1 MARLYRKSQENVPCS
16 AEKKAAEL
24 FSYAAEGKSADAQ
37 TTGGGMKL
45 KIAQERRS
53 LSEVFWHV
61 QTRTFFFC
69 FPIAATPI
77 PLFGKSL
84 SGVPRKCGK
93 RATSWREAVRDLS
106 LFR

>member
-1 MARLYRKSQENVPCS
+1 MARLYRKSQENTLYYP
-16 AEKKAAEL
+16 EEKAAEL
-24 FSYAAEGKSADAQ
+24 LATLPRESQRDAQ

-84 SGVPRKCGK
+84 SGVPRKWGK
-93 RATSWREAVRDLS
+93 RATS
-106 LFR
+106 